1 MEPLATQA
9 VYHSTIAFI
18 QKLAEFITWHSSRV
32 KGEEKKVFSITAFIE
47 NFIAE
52 TIFHIFVDGKNTMTP
67 ENLNVGAS

>member
-1 MEPLATQA
+1 
-9 VYHSTIAFI
+9 
-18 QKLAEFITWHSSRV
+18 V